1 MPDAAVRAGTEAPAA
16 DKPRPNPKIGLFA
29 AISLFAGGGAAL
41 AAGYGE
47 ASLAAGL
54 TAVFVVGAA
63 VVVPGPVSYRA
74 GLASGL
80 IALAGLMLANVTT
93 GVPVA
98 AGLAMGVVSLLTGLS
113 MAGGKAIGAIGMLL
127 GTAYFLPAAINLT
140 IGLDAGRTAELGL
153 IGLGSGVV
161 IVFIFAWI
169 ERLRGLRSTRRV
181 EAERMKE
188 ARSSKGGVNPLAL
201 MWKSLAG
208 GGPEA
213 RYGIRRGVILGLAM
227 GVYQSGYN
235 HNVFWVMLT
244 MFAVLQPDAA
254 LTWTRAITR
263 SAGTIGGALLIGALG
278 QFLPPKV
285 VVGLGVAALITGLSW
300 YRSNYAIYVAGT
312 TILTVSIFGAV
323 DGGFAT
329 WAGLRVIDTI
339 IGATIAIAAG
349 YLILPDRRQPADA

>member
-1 MPDAAVRAGTEAPAA
+1 MPDAAVRAGTEAPPARKA
-16 DKPRPNPKIGLFA
+16 SPNPKIGLFA

-80 IALAGLMLANVTT
+80 IALAGLMLANLTT

-98 AGLAMGVVSLLTGLS
+98 AGLAMGLVSVLTGVS
-113 MAGGKAIGAIGMLL
+113 RAGGRAIGAIGMLL
-127 GTAYFLPAAINLT
+127 SAAYFLPAAINLT

-161 IVFIFAWI
+161 IVIIFAWM
-169 ERLRGLRSTRRV
+169 ERLRGLRSTRQE
-181 EAERMKE
+181 EAESLKE
-188 ARSSKGGVNPLAL
+188 ARSSKDGPNPLIL
-201 MWKSLAG
+201 MWKSLLS

-213 RYGIRRGVILGLAM
+213 RYGIRRGVILGIAM
-227 GVYQSGYN
+227 AAYQVGDN
-235 HNVFWVMLT
+235 HNIFWVMLT
-244 MFAVLQPDAA
+244 MFAVLQPDAS
-254 LTWTRAITR
+254 LTWTRAIKR
-263 SAGTIGGALLIGALG
+263 SAGTIIGALLIGALG

-285 VVGLGVAALITGLSW
+285 VVGLGVAALIVGLSW
-300 YRSNYAIYVAGT
+300 YKSNYAVYVAGT
-312 TILTVSIFGAV
+312 TILTVSIFGAI

-329 WAGLRVIDTI
+329 WAGLRVIDTV

-349 YLILPDRRQPADA
+349 YLILPDRRQPSTS